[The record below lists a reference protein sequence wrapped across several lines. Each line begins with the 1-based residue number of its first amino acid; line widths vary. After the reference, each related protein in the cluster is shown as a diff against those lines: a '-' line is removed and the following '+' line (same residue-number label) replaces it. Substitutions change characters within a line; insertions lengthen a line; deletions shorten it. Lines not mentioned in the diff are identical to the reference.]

1 MRHDAVL
8 PAMPIM
14 GARVKKT
21 VLREAPWFGQV
32 CAFAID
38 ATIGFVGVFGAFKLV
53 FDRKPDVLT
62 GFDFTMIVA
71 LNAVLFALPAL
82 MMQGNTIGS
91 RLLGYKVTKGGSAP
105 VSWASL
111 ARGLYFFPFGLI
123 VISFHLPLKLFLQDH
138 APFDP
143 IFGLRLKMEKT
154 VDHPLKTQPTPAGS
168 ASKTAEQE
176 MIFGTRQADIISA
189 RKDIERALGI
199 RFEEKES
206 SFWGTYFACNAYG
219 SSQMMLLPHDVGLPD
234 GADPGLMEKV
244 DDFRAI
250 FHVNARGSKASLI
263 GDLMAATDFQRIT

>member
-1 MRHDAVL
+1 
-8 PAMPIM
+8 MPFAILTK

-38 ATIGFVGVFGAFKLV
+38 AAIGFVGVFGVFKLA

-62 GFDFTMIVA
+62 GFDFTMVVA
-71 LNAVLFALPAL
+71 LNALLFALPAL
-82 MMQGNTIGS
+82 IMQGNTIGS
-91 RLLGYKVTKGGSAP
+91 RLLGYRVTQGGSTP

-143 IFGLRLKMEKT
+143 IFGLRLKMKKT
-154 VDHPLKTQPTPAGS
+154 VDHPFKTRPTLTDS
-168 ASKTAEQE
+168 ASKAAGRE
-176 MIFGTRQADIISA
+176 MIFGTRQMDITAA
-189 RKDIERALGI
+189 RRDLERALGI

-206 SFWGTYFACNAYG
+206 GFWGSYFACNAYG
-219 SSQMMLLPHDVGLPD
+219 SSQMMLLPNDAGLPD
-234 GADPGLMEKV
+234 GTDPELMEKA
-244 DDFRAI
+244 DNFRAI

>member
-1 MRHDAVL
+1 MIELV
-8 PAMPIM
+8 
-14 GARVKKT
+14 GVNVKKT

-38 ATIGFVGVFGAFKLV
+38 ALIGFAGVFGIFKLV

-71 LNAVLFALPAL
+71 LNALLFALPAL
-82 MMQGNTIGS
+82 VMQGTTIGA
-91 RLLGYKVTKGGSAP
+91 RILGYHVMKGGTAP

-143 IFGLRLKMEKT
+143 IFGLRLKMKKT
-154 VDHPLKTQPTPAGS
+154 VDHPIKAPSTPQQVGDKS
-168 ASKTAEQE
+168 QVQE
-176 MIFGTRQADIISA
+176 MIFGTRQTDIMGS
-189 RKDIERALGI
+189 RQDLERALGI
-199 RFEEKES
+199 RLAEKES
-206 SFWGTYFACNAYG
+206 GFWGTYFACNAYG
-219 SSQMMLLPHDVGLPD
+219 SSQMMLLPNDVGLPD
-234 GADPGLMEKV
+234 GMDPSLIKKA

-250 FHVNARGSKASLI
+250 FHVNAKGSKAGLI
-263 GDLMAATDFQRIT
+263 GDLMAATDFQRIA